1 MREKKRQSKRMTN
14 KQTEK
19 QTNRERINQTARK
32 QGKYFSLKWHDIL
45 YDSIDLLSEDKNH
58 NEKWFGQ

>member
-1 MREKKRQSKRMTN
+1 MTN

-32 QGKYFSLKWHDIL
+32 QGKYFLKNGIT
-45 YDSIDLLSEDKNH
+45 YYMIVFYLLSEDKNH